1 MASSI
6 EFSKFNLGSVHI
18 MEGYT
23 ERFTNSID
31 PFFNFTEKTEGY
43 TGTDTV
49 IGKYNSVKD
58 SMATPTS
65 MNNYDVIDNSGN
77 LIYKKDLNFKE
88 TIPKLKDAV
97 LDDSINVMNYN
108 NNVYAIS
115 GIAIAFLIIGIIISS
130 R

>member
-1 MASSI
+1 MTSSI
-6 EFSKFNLGSVHI
+6 EFSKFNLDSVHI

-31 PFFNFTEKTEGY
+31 PFFNFTGVTEGY
-43 TGTDTV
+43 QTELV
-49 IGKYNSVKD
+49 EYNKVKD
-58 SMATPTS
+58 SMASPAS

>member
-6 EFSKFNLGSVHI
+6 EFSKFNLDSVHI

-43 TGTDTV
+43 QTELV
-49 IGKYNSVKD
+49 EYNKVKD

>member
-1 MASSI
+1 
-6 EFSKFNLGSVHI
+6 

-31 PFFNFTEKTEGY
+31 PFFNFTGVTEGY
-43 TGTDTV
+43 QTELV
-49 IGKYNSVKD
+49 EYNKVKD
-58 SMATPTS
+58 SMASPAS

>member
-1 MASSI
+1 MTSSI
-6 EFSKFNLGSVHI
+6 EFSKFNLDSVHI

-43 TGTDTV
+43 QTELV
-49 IGKYNSVKD
+49 EYNKVKH
-58 SMATPTS
+58 SMASPAS